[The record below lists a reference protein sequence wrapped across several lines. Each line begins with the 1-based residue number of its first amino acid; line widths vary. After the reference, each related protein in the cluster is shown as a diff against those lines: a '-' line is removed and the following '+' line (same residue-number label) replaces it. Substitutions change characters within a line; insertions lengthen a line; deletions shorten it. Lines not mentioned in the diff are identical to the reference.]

1 MVDAENAEQERK
13 KSVMCFRRKTIIV
26 KIIIFIATVGTI
38 AAAIILLIG
47 FISTQVSEKQDPKN
61 YRDVIVQSKN
71 KVNSGM
77 SCYKLIF
84 VTQCDA
90 KYEYRVN
97 NIRVSEE
104 IFHQFQERQTYSCFL
119 GDINSYCKLK

>member
-1 MVDAENAEQERK
+1 MADAANVEKGRI
-13 KSVMCFRRKTIIV
+13 KSVMCFCRKTIIAR
-26 KIIIFIATVGTI
+26 IIIFIAAVGTT

-61 YRDVIVQSKN
+61 YRDIIVQSKN

-104 IFHQFQERQTYSCFL
+104 IFHQFQEGQTYSCFL